1 MLELTIYKNYNKLC
15 EAMDW
20 KTTGGNTKVK
30 NLKILDSICKYHKEG
45 QKFVIEEIYEEPK
58 EIINNRKN
66 NGNNGHST
74 AQYFPNYLVSKEQN
88 ESVGIYSITLGNKIY
103 IGSTTAG
110 FRKRFLEHRG
120 KQNPLPTIEMLENG
134 AVFEILQIC
143 NGMTENEIR
152 HIENNWIEEYRS
164 NPKWEVV
171 NELKNVAIK
180 GERKDSRSKPKYT
193 KVKINKND
201 LNKAM
206 ELLKENG
213 IDFKL

>member
-1 MLELTIYKNYNKLC
+1 MLELTTYKNYKELVKVLGWEEKRSNSRVAQMKKL
-15 EAMDW
+15 EA
-20 KTTGGNTKVK
+20 
-30 NLKILDSICKYHKEG
+30 ICKYHKEG
-45 QKFVIEEIYEEPK
+45 RKYIIEEIYEEPK
-58 EIINNRKN
+58 KLVDGRKN

-88 ESVGIYSITLGNKIY
+88 ESIGIYSITLGNKIY

-120 KQNPLPTIEMLENG
+120 KQNPLPTREMLENG
-134 AVFEILQIC
+134 AVFEVLQIC

-152 HIENNWIEEYRS
+152 HIEDNWIEEYRS
-164 NPKWEVV
+164 NPKWIVV
-171 NELKNVAIK
+171 NELKSVGIK
-180 GERKDSRSKPKYT
+180 GERKNSKPKPKYT
-193 KVKINKND
+193 KVRINKDD
-201 LNKAM
+201 LDRTM